1 VHSIPGDL
9 ADLLTSNGTFA
20 FLEDLHETGHLW
32 DLRIFRIPR
41 LVPRGTAS
49 KDFGDNLKAILAL
62 AERYP
67 AQSLSLY
74 IPRAFAQFLPALLM
88 PCSRSCVTSG
98 KPRHVTINARH
109 FQKGEER
116 PFRSKP
122 CGITTARLPIERKS

>member
-9 ADLLTSNGTFA
+9 VDLLTRNGTFA

-49 KDFGDNLKAILAL
+49 KDFGDSLKAILAL

-88 PCSRSCVTSG
+88 PCSRSG
-98 KPRHVTINARH
+98 KPGTSPLTRVAFKRARR
-109 FQKGEER
+109 G
-116 PFRSKP
+116 PLDPSL
-122 CGITTARLPIERKS
+122 AA